1 MRRVERK
8 FGGMS
13 VAQMVGFGFKQAWLA
28 LRDPVGDAVE
38 IAAALGASDLGT
50 IEWQHGIDLAYLTD
64 NRIAITPPLMGAG
77 GDSWK
82 LVVGR
87 LFLVEAAMPDIAELS
102 ARLGT
107 EVQFFATHRMV
118 EAHFW
123 ERAVEGRLVRSFRY
137 VGETG
142 EITRWYGQPD
152 ATELTIGL
160 PPTYDTD
167 AEPEDQ
173 PNVVVD
179 EDDVMTVAAAWSLNP
194 SHLDGQP
201 APGPLHVAA
210 R

>member
-8 FGGMS
+8 FDGMS
-13 VAQMVGFGFKQAWLA
+13 VAHMVGFGFKQAWLA
-28 LRDPVGDAVE
+28 LRQPVGDAAE
-38 IAAALGASDLGT
+38 ICAALGAKDLGT
-50 IEWQHGIDLAYLTD
+50 VDWQQGIDLAYLTD
-64 NRIAITPPLMGAG
+64 NRIAITPPLAGASG
-77 GDSWK
+77 VSWT

-87 LFLVEAAMPDIAELS
+87 LFFADAGMPDIVELS
-102 ARLGT
+102 GQLGT

-123 ERAVEGRLVRSFRY
+123 ERGVEGRLVRSFRY

-142 EITRWYGQPD
+142 EITRWYGEPD
-152 ATELTIGL
+152 ATELAIGL
-160 PPTYDTD
+160 PPAFDTE

-179 EDDVMTVAAAWSLNP
+179 EDDVMTVAAAWSLDP
-194 SHLDGQP
+194 TQLDGQA
-201 APGPLHVAA
+201 APGPIHVAA